1 MLDKEINYIKDEK
14 VRNSAKILVD
24 LLPDYFFHIPASTTG
39 KYHPKSD
46 LGEGGLVRHSK
57 AVVRIGYELL
67 KLEMYRNNY
76 TSKECDLIIF
86 SLLFHDGLKLGLNGD
101 KYTRADHPI
110 LMANF
115 IKDNKDKLEL
125 TEDDLDFV
133 CKCIS
138 SHMGEWNTDYEGNV
152 ILPKPVTKYEK
163 FVHMCD
169 YIASK
174 KFLNIEFDK
183 NNEIGD

>member
-1 MLDKEINYIKDEK
+1 MFDKELSYINNDRIRK
-14 VRNSAKILVD
+14 SAKVMVD
-24 LLPDYFFHIPASTTG
+24 LLPEYFFRIPASTTG

-67 KLEMYRNNY
+67 KLEMYRNNF
-76 TSKECDLIIF
+76 TKDEQDLILF
-86 SLLFHDGLKLGLNGD
+86 SLLLHDGLKCGLEES
-101 KYTRADHPI
+101 KYTKAEHPL
-110 LMANF
+110 LMAEY
-115 IKDNKDKLEL
+115 IKNNKDKLEL
-125 TEDDLDFV
+125 TDEEIDFV
-133 CKCIS
+133 YKAIA
-138 SHMGEWNTDYEGNV
+138 SHMGEWNTDYNGNP

-174 KFLNIEFDK
+174 KFLNIEFI